1 MIDDA
6 ILAQAAALLARCRA
20 AGVKVATAE
29 SLTGGLIAATLT
41 AHGGSSAVL
50 ERGFVTYGNAAK
62 HEMLGVPMALIAT
75 HGAVSEAVARAM
87 AEGAIASSDAD
98 LTVAV
103 TGIAGPGGA
112 VPGKPVGTV
121 WLAVARRGGPTQAE
135 LLQLA
140 GDRGQVRE
148 RTVEVALDRLL
159 AAARSA

>member
-87 AEGAIASSDAD
+87 AEGALAHSLAQ
-98 LTVAV
+98 LAVAV
-103 TGIAGPGGA
+103 TGLAGPDGGTA
-112 VPGKPVGTV
+112 EKPVGLVWCGCARTGQATV
-121 WLAVARRGGPTQAE
+121 AARQVF
-135 LLQLA
+135 A
-140 GDRGQVRE
+140 GDRAAIR
-148 RTVEVALDRLL
+148 RAAVAQALAMLDGRL
-159 AAARSA
+159 